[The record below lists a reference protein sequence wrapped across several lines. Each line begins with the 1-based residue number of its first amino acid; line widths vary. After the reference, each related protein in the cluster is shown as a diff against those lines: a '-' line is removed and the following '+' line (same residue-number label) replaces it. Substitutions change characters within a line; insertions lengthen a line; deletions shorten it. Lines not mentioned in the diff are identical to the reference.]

1 MIMDTNDFFT
11 TEERAQ
17 LVALYRKLLQLSG
30 DALQKGDCRRL
41 KAHLV
46 HSIQANPIPRDVF
59 GLNPILKDM
68 QTAVIVAEEIGM
80 RRASI
85 LGVML
90 HDSVRNGTYTAE
102 AIGQE
107 FGEDVAGIIRGLIR
121 VQELYQK
128 SPSIESENFRKLL
141 LSFAEDMRVIL
152 IMIANRVNV
161 MRQIKNAADN
171 DARLRVANEAAYLYA
186 PLAHKLGLYKLKSEL
201 EDLSLKYTEHD
212 VYYHI
217 KEKLNETKASRDRYI
232 ARFIAPIQQK
242 LEEAGLHFHI
252 KGRTKS
258 IHSIY
263 QKMKKQKCPFEG
275 VYDLFAI
282 RVILDSPLER
292 EKQECWQVYS
302 IVTDMYQPNPKRLRD
317 WLSVPK
323 SNGYE
328 SLHITVM
335 GPEGKWVEVQIRT
348 ERMDDI
354 AERGLAAHWRYKGIK
369 GESGLDEW
377 LTSVREAL
385 ENSESDLEAMDRFK
399 LELYEDEVFVFTPK
413 GDLFKLPKG
422 ATVLDFAFHIHTA
435 LGSRCIGARVNGKNV
450 PLRQRLQSGDQVEVM
465 TSSTQTPKQDWLNY
479 VTTSKARTKIKQAL
493 KEMVA
498 RQTDFAKE
506 MLERKF
512 KNRKIDYDDGTMMR
526 LIKRMGYKV
535 VTDFYQAVADGA
547 LDVNSLIDRY
557 VDQLRHDMADS
568 RDAATYRSA
577 EAYNLP
583 PAQPDEAASG
593 GKEDVLVID
602 QNLKG
607 LDYKLARC
615 CNPIYGDDVFGFV
628 SINGGI
634 KIHRTDCPNAPEMRQ
649 RFGYRIV
656 RARWAGKTE
665 GTQYPATL
673 RVVGHDD
680 IGIVTNITSIINK
693 EDGITLRSISI
704 DSNDGLF
711 WGNLTVMLGDTARLE
726 ALIKKLRTV
735 KGVKQVTRN

>member
-1 MIMDTNDFFT
+1 METNAFFT
-11 TEERAQ
+11 LEERAQ
-17 LVALYRKLLQLSG
+17 LFSLYRKLLQLSG
-30 DALQKGDCRRL
+30 DTLQKEDCRQL

-46 HSIQANPIPRDVF
+46 HSIQANPLPRDVF
-59 GLNPILKDM
+59 GLNPIIKDM

-90 HDSVRNGTYTAE
+90 HDSVRIGTYTVE
-102 AIGQE
+102 EIGQE

-121 VQELYQK
+121 VQELYLK

-152 IMIANRVNV
+152 IMIANRVNI
-161 MRQIKNAADN
+161 MRQIKDAENN
-171 DARLRVANEAAYLYA
+171 EARLRVANEAAYLYA

-217 KEKLNETKASRDRYI
+217 KDKLNETKASRDRYI
-232 ARFIAPIQQK
+232 ANFIAPIQRK

-399 LELYEDEVFVFTPK
+399 LELYEDEVFVFTPR

-450 PLRQRLQSGDQVEVM
+450 PLRHHLQSGDQVEVM
-465 TSSTQTPKQDWLNY
+465 TSATQTPKQDWLNI
-479 VTTSKARTKIKQAL
+479 VTTSKARTKIRQAL
-493 KEMVA
+493 KEMAA

-512 KNRKIDYDDGTMMR
+512 KNRKIDYDEGTMMR

-535 VTDFYQAVADGA
+535 VTEFYQAIADGA
-547 LDVNSLIDRY
+547 LDVNDLIDRY
-557 VDQLRHDMADS
+557 LEQLRHDTADT
-568 RDAATYRSA
+568 RDAAIYRSA
-577 EAYNLP
+577 EAFNLT
-583 PAQPDEAASG
+583 PATPDEATTG

-628 SINGGI
+628 SVTGGI

-656 RARWAGKTE
+656 KARWAGKAE
-665 GTQYPATL
+665 GTQYPITL

-693 EDGITLRSISI
+693 EDGISLRSISI

-711 WGNLTVMLGDTARLE
+711 WGNLTVMLGDTGRLE